1 MLQLSKTL
9 IRMYPKNCTLKDGTR
24 VILRPLLKEDGEA
37 LFQYVQELT
46 QADRLCFKEDVL
58 TPGTI
63 ENWIYELDYDN
74 IFPLIASENGRI
86 IAEATLQFSSIGW
99 TKHWGEI
106 RFSVDTRYRLKGLGL
121 GLARD
126 LLEIATRLGL
136 EKLSAE
142 IPRELDNALSLLK
155 KLGFIEL
162 TVLKGFVRN
171 GTGKETDLVLLSK
184 DLLSR
189 NN

>member
-1 MLQLSKTL
+1 MRQLSKIL
-9 IRMYPKNCTLKDGTR
+9 IQMYPKNCTLKDGTR

-37 LFQYVQELT
+37 LFQYVQELSQT
-46 QADRLCFKEDVL
+46 DRLCFKEDVL
-58 TPGTI
+58 NPGII
-63 ENWIYELDYDN
+63 EKWIYELDYDN

-106 RFSVDTRYRLKGLGL
+106 HFSVDTRYRQKGLGWR
-121 GLARD
+121 LARD
-126 LLEIATRLGL
+126 LTEIAARLGL

-142 IPRELDNALSLLK
+142 IPRELDNALSLFT

-162 TVLKGFVRN
+162 AVLKGFVRN

-184 DLLSR
+184 DLSDQ